1 MIPGDGGG
9 RAFPALGFDPA
20 PGDLGEVQ
28 LLVDDLGRATE
39 ALGEAGDL
47 LADLAR
53 SSGSDWQGEAA
64 EKFRDHA
71 DRELPKA
78 LGHAHDSFAKAGTAL
93 KGWAADLEEFRRE
106 ADALE
111 REAAAAK
118 DRVAAAEQHLAGV
131 QASPYHV
138 VGDDPTGELAARAR
152 QMQQQAV
159 DDASAGVTA
168 AKGALED
175 VIDRAKKL
183 QGRHHDAASRA
194 AGALDSAPDNLA
206 PHEPGLFESIGGW
219 LEDHAGE
226 IGDVL
231 GDLSAVTGLLALVTP
246 PPFDAIALGISVG
259 CALGAAGMHAWA
271 GAGAGTILLDGIGAL
286 PGIGVLGE
294 AAKGARLA
302 ETVADGARFAT
313 SASTAGDVAFGARY
327 AASGVSDT
335 LGAVPGVART
345 GLDEAKVFGS
355 NLSRLAVR
363 GIEHLPGVTVRDGL
377 TLAANIDRG
386 VAGVGGGLGLADLG
400 LRGVNAVAGTDLGV
414 PGASVAGYPLAGY
427 GLVGTGLD
435 WAEKVGAMPLVQV
448 P

>member
-20 PGDLGEVQ
+20 PGDVGEVQ

-168 AKGALED
+168 AKGTLED
-175 VIDRAKKL
+175 VIDRARKL

-194 AGALDSAPDNLA
+194 AGALDAAPDNLA

-231 GDLSAVTGLLALVTP
+231 GDISAVTGLLALVTP

-271 GAGAGTILLDGIGAL
+271 GEGLGTIALDGLGAL
-286 PGIGVLGE
+286 PGIAVVAD
-294 AAKGARLA
+294 AAKGVRLS
-302 ETVADGARFAT
+302 ETVVDGVRFARG
-313 SASTAGDVAFGARY
+313 ASSAGDAAFGARY
-327 AASGVSDT
+327 AASGVTDT
-335 LGAVPGVART
+335 LGAVPRAAVQ
-345 GLDEAKVFGS
+345 GLDEAKVLGS

-363 GIEHLPGVTVRDGL
+363 GFEHLPGVTVQDGL

-386 VAGVGGGLGLADLG
+386 VAGTGAAFGLADIG
-400 LRGVNAVAGTDLGV
+400 AKSYDAASGGDTEV
-414 PGASVAGYPLAGY
+414 PGAHVTGPTLGGY
-427 GLVGTGLD
+427 GLAGQGLD
-435 WAEKVGAMPLVQV
+435 WAVRLGRMPLVQV